1 MPVEKRLKNSSPD
14 SLPVISYIATGGTIA
29 MQRSE
34 NGDGPVPAIQGQD
47 LVSRASGLSQYA
59 TLEIE
64 NFSNKPSAHFQPSDW
79 IALQRHICDVL
90 AREDIA
96 GAIISHGTDTMEET
110 GFFLDLTINSS
121 KPVILFGAQR
131 SDSDEGSDGLDNM
144 LDALRVAIS
153 EDARDRGVMI
163 VMNHQISAAR
173 DVSKTHTTAINSFQ
187 SGDNGFLGSVD
198 GDHVLFSR
206 KPTGRQHIPLSADK
220 PFDYQLCRVDIVSA
234 YVGADDLLIKAAI
247 AAGAKGIVV
256 QGLGAGNVNLS
267 LLEGIRQAIKAGIKV
282 VIASRV
288 PNGAVQPVYGYP
300 GGGQSLA
307 KIGALFAGD
316 LSPQKARI
324 LLMLALQEGLNG
336 QADNHKIENSLKQIF
351 Q

>member
-1 MPVEKRLKNSSPD
+1 MPVEKQLQNSSGD

-29 MQRSE
+29 MQRAEKS
-34 NGDGPVPAIQGQD
+34 DGPVPAIQGQD
-47 LVSRASGLSQYA
+47 LVSRVSELSQYA
-59 TLEIE
+59 TLEVE
-64 NFSNKPSAHFQPSDW
+64 NFSNKPSAHFQLGDW
-79 IALQRHICDVL
+79 IALQRCICAVL

-96 GAIISHGTDTMEET
+96 GVIISHGTDTMEET

-121 KPVILFGAQR
+121 KPVVLFGAQR
-131 SDSDEGSDGLDNM
+131 SDSDEGSDGPVNM
-144 LDALRVAIS
+144 LDALRVAVS
-153 EDARDRGVMI
+153 EDAGDKGVMI
-163 VMNHQISAAR
+163 VMNHQICAAR
-173 DVSKTHTTAINSFQ
+173 NVSKTHTTAINSFQ
-187 SGDNGFLGSVD
+187 SGDSGFLGSVN
-198 GDHVLFSR
+198 GDQVFFSR
-206 KPTGRQHIPLSADK
+206 TPTGRQHIPLNAVK
-220 PFDYQLCRVDIVSA
+220 PFDYKRCRVDIVSA

-247 AAGAKGIVV
+247 AAGARGIVV

-267 LLEGIRQAIKAGIKV
+267 LLEGIGKAIKAGIKV

-324 LLMLALQEGLNG
+324 LLMLALQEGL
-336 QADNHKIENSLKQIF
+336 HKQDSGMSLQQLF
-351 Q
+351 D